1 MIRNLHKTFVLYY
14 LVNIITYNM
23 YAWKFVN
30 HIYFVWSTICIIN
43 GNSTLKLRVVQMHNG
58 KYGTFFSSI
67 DVICVDVLTW
77 YFSKSHVILQQDMRW
92 TMDVVVHKLPREQN
106 STLQVRGCLPAHS
119 TFPLTDL
126 ACLWHVICTWWGF
139 IAVWAVYLVRP
150 VIGCWRENRGVH
162 WSIMCGQ
169 MK

>member
-58 KYGTFFSSI
+58 KYGTFFFFYWCDLCRCANMIFFKIACHSPTRHEMDYGCSGAQAAPRTEQYPASARLFASSFHI
-67 DVICVDVLTW
+67 PLDRSRMFVACNLHLMRFYCRVSGVFSQTCYWVL
-77 YFSKSHVILQQDMRW
+77 
-92 TMDVVVHKLPREQN
+92 E
-106 STLQVRGCLPAHS
+106 G
-119 TFPLTDL
+119 
-126 ACLWHVICTWWGF
+126 
-139 IAVWAVYLVRP
+139 
-150 VIGCWRENRGVH
+150 E
-162 WSIMCGQ
+162 
-169 MK
+169 